1 MNNAT
6 LNILYSVLLVI
17 LLIISA
23 FCSSADMAFG
33 SVSELRLKSAQ
44 KEKDTYKVR
53 IALKLV
59 EKYDYTISTI
69 LFLNDLVNV
78 AAQTIATL
86 LCYQVFSDLGYD
98 ATTGSLIGSFVML
111 IIIIIF
117 GEILPKSLTKNHAF
131 ESALRYA
138 FLVNILYY
146 ICLPISFL
154 TNCFGKLIMLPIN
167 KSKIKKPDVTDE
179 ELEEMVDVIEKE
191 GVVDK
196 DNADILRGT
205 IDYAS
210 TEAYEIMTP
219 RVDIFAIDIDDSLDD
234 IFKDENLFT
243 YSRIPVYQD
252 TIDNIIGFVMAKDLI
267 KLKLSNNKNKS
278 IRDILRKPLRFP
290 RSTEINDI
298 LQEFKKTKIHFA
310 IVVDEYGGVEG
321 ILTMEDILEEIVGEI
336 WDEKDDVDEPVH
348 EINENSYIID
358 GNMNLVD
365 FFRMFNIDDD
375 EIETDYVTL
384 GGYCIEL
391 LDDRFA
397 KVGDII
403 HFKNLKIEVIAV
415 DENNT
420 IEKVRVTVE
429 KPSDEED

>member
-6 LNILYSVLLVI
+6 LNTIYSVLIVV

-23 FCSSADMAFG
+23 LCSSADMAYG
-33 SVSELRLKSAQ
+33 SVSELRLLNHDKP
-44 KEKDTYKVR
+44 KDAKRVK

-59 EKYDYTISTI
+59 KNYDFTISTI
-69 LFLNDLVNV
+69 LFVNDLVNV

-86 LCYQVFSDLGYD
+86 LAYSIFTSNGMNGQ
-98 ATTGSLIGSFVML
+98 TGSLVGSFSML
-111 IIIIIF
+111 IIIIVF
-117 GEILPKSLTKNHAF
+117 GEIVPKSLTRNKAF
-131 ESALRYA
+131 EMSLKYA
-138 FLVNILYY
+138 YLTRFVCI
-146 ICLPISFL
+146 ICTPISFL
-154 TNCFGKLIMLPIN
+154 TNCFGKLVMLPIKKKN
-167 KSKIKKPDVTDE
+167 IEKPDVTDE

-219 RVDIFAIDIDDSLDD
+219 RVDLVAIDVEDSLDK
-234 IFKDENLFT
+234 IFKTEDLFVH
-243 YSRIPVYQD
+243 SRIPVYEE
-252 TIDNIIGFVMAKDLI
+252 TIDNIIGFVTIKDLI
-267 KLKLSNNKNKS
+267 RLKLQKQKDASIKS
-278 IRDILRKPLRFP
+278 ILREPLRFP

-310 IVVDEYGGVEG
+310 IVLDEYGGVEG
-321 ILTMEDILEEIVGEI
+321 IITMEDILEEIVGEI
-336 WDEKDDVDEPVH
+336 WDEEDDVDEPVY
-348 EINENSYIID
+348 EINENSFIID
-358 GNMNLVD
+358 GNMNLSD
-365 FFRMFNIDDD
+365 FFEMFDIDPD
-375 EIETDYVTL
+375 EIDTEYVTI

-397 KVGDII
+397 KINDVI
-403 HFKNLKIEVIAV
+403 HFKNLTMTVIAI

-420 IEKVRVTVE
+420 IEKLKVVREV
-429 KPSDEED
+429 KEEE

>member
-252 TIDNIIGFVMAKDLI
+252 TIDNIIGFVI
-267 KLKLSNNKNKS
+267 
-278 IRDILRKPLRFP
+278 
-290 RSTEINDI
+290 EIN
-298 LQEFKKTKIHFA
+298 LSVRT
-310 IVVDEYGGVEG
+310 
-321 ILTMEDILEEIVGEI
+321 
-336 WDEKDDVDEPVH
+336 
-348 EINENSYIID
+348 
-358 GNMNLVD
+358 
-365 FFRMFNIDDD
+365 
-375 EIETDYVTL
+375 
-384 GGYCIEL
+384 
-391 LDDRFA
+391 RF
-397 KVGDII
+397 
-403 HFKNLKIEVIAV
+403 
-415 DENNT
+415 
-420 IEKVRVTVE
+420 
-429 KPSDEED
+429 

>member
-1 MNNAT
+1 
-6 LNILYSVLLVI
+6 
-17 LLIISA
+17 
-23 FCSSADMAFG
+23 
-33 SVSELRLKSAQ
+33 
-44 KEKDTYKVR
+44 
-53 IALKLV
+53 
-59 EKYDYTISTI
+59 
-69 LFLNDLVNV
+69 
-78 AAQTIATL
+78 
-86 LCYQVFSDLGYD
+86 
-98 ATTGSLIGSFVML
+98 
-111 IIIIIF
+111 
-117 GEILPKSLTKNHAF
+117 
-131 ESALRYA
+131 
-138 FLVNILYY
+138 
-146 ICLPISFL
+146 
-154 TNCFGKLIMLPIN
+154 
-167 KSKIKKPDVTDE
+167 
-179 ELEEMVDVIEKE
+179 MVDVIEKE

-278 IRDILRKPLRFP
+278 IKDILRKPLRFP

-403 HFKNLKIEVIAV
+403 HFMKIILLKKLGLRLKNQ
-415 DENNT
+415 
-420 IEKVRVTVE
+420 VTR
-429 KPSDEED
+429 KTSY